1 VLDSRSVLRY
11 FVEYEK
17 RTALMGNS
25 LSQVEGELFSS
36 EILNDPVRMEQIV
49 HQKRKIDIFKKITSY
64 PDIKGHLSK
73 GTYIEDELNSEIEL
87 VVSGMKSVEEFL
99 SGVPFKF
106 TDNRT
111 NSEQF
116 ISNLLDSPITVCY
129 PLLKKTTRKETST
142 KPLITFIGR
151 IEEKKLKVEQ
161 FYINRESLGI
171 IVAKLTNNST
181 FEVGDIEKANLL
193 ELMDANVYSQQKDMY
208 EILKILNKELK
219 RKYHKNID
227 DFKTHEGWQMPAQV
241 FVTFEMLEEM
251 IRPIFQKEI
260 ERILELTT
268 EEFPLPESLN
278 TYLTGGQSTKAYV
291 KEKSGQYFHRGSYT
305 DKYPINE
312 KQWHV
317 IEAVNNH
324 SLLSV
329 NGPPGTGK
337 STLLKEIFADNM
349 VMKAKTLIDL
359 WDKPWEKLKERS
371 KELYRIPFEIDART
385 FSMVL
390 TSTNNKAV
398 DNIGMELLKE
408 VSYFEEFVK
417 TKKGKEETK
426 GVFCARLG
434 NATNK
439 TAFTT
444 EFVPDFIGGLEE
456 AKTENMDGTV
466 RGQFISAYQELEHLH
481 KGIEQWNAA
490 KEELIRYFAVQD
502 TVLNDPA
509 SDLSSYQSDL
519 EIMNGQLNDIVNSN
533 MILKR
538 AIYKGK
544 QNNRDL
550 KIQLESRELDLT
562 ECAEAIKEGYQT
574 LEKFRLWNKKAWLG
588 WLLPKRRAFLKQH
601 ISESY
606 IEDQLI
612 KKKEK
617 EEVELRAAL
626 LHKQSEQDCQIAE
639 IVTLEGELYE
649 LEQQQLSCNETIQF
663 LGQVIGKL
671 EAFLSLE
678 KELAIKWG
686 FKNISKYSTFDFA
699 SDRVVLEKRHEL
711 FQRSLSVTEQY
722 VKLHAEE
729 VLHNL
734 RMVCQGMW
742 FQPLYSEGNKRDR
755 EFSKGI
761 KALWDTLFL
770 CFPVVTSTLHSF
782 GERTFQ
788 LLPGLIDTLLVDE
801 AGQIMPHYLSSPLY
815 RSQRAVIVGDI
826 EQLEPVRL
834 LKTNVIDEIPAIAE
848 EYHEEICVQRNS
860 AQSYI
865 DRNSDIYEWD
875 HYDNRKGLILTEHR
889 RCEKSIM
896 QFSNRHVYGGILT
909 IVNQDN
915 HDKLFGNNLVAVDVR
930 GLKNIRTH
938 SNMSEVRVCQRLVE
952 TYVEQYGVNK
962 KDIGIITPFTKQ
974 KDKLQKEIP
983 GVDIGTVH
991 AFQGQEKKIII
1002 FSSVIDSSKQAG
1014 IASFVGGSTN
1024 LLNVALSRAKE
1035 QFVLVGNIEVISELK
1050 QNHLNNVFEII
1061 KENGVCISPLE
1072 EKYHTIAEDMDA
1084 MAFSLYIDSSKG
1096 SQGLFDPF
1104 SVYIREHLPER
1115 LILDPRDH
1123 YLLLMEALRHA
1134 TKSVVIFSPWIMSS
1148 VVNDEFVELVQT
1160 ALRKQ
1165 VEVRIGFG
1173 YKGGK
1178 AVGLDHIPGIVEKDN
1193 SFGGNDKIVISI
1205 SNLKDVMG
1213 ESLQYIP
1220 PIHSKILLVDDRY
1233 LFLGSHNWLAK
1244 SGKNKKNKRDEVSCL
1259 VTEDRMIQYLK
1270 ERYIQVKLK

>member
-1 VLDSRSVLRY
+1 MLDSRSVLRY

-17 RTALMGNS
+17 KTALMGNS

-36 EILNDPVRMEQIV
+36 EILKDPARLEELVYR
-49 HQKRKIDIFKKITSY
+49 KRKTDIFKKITSY
-64 PDIKGHLSK
+64 PDIKDHLSK
-73 GTYIEDELNSEIEL
+73 GKYNEDELNREIEL
-87 VVSGMKSVEEFL
+87 VVSGTKSVEEFL
-99 SGVPFKF
+99 AGLSFKY
-106 TDNRT
+106 TDNMT

-116 ISNLLDSPITVCY
+116 ISNLLEDAITLCY
-129 PLLKKTTRKETST
+129 PLLKKTTKKETST

-151 IEEKKLKVEQ
+151 IEEKYLKVEQ
-161 FYINRESLGI
+161 FFINRESLGI
-171 IVAKLTNNST
+171 IVARLTNNST

-193 ELMDANVYSQQKDMY
+193 ELMDANAYSQQKNMH
-208 EILKILNKELK
+208 EILNILNKELK
-219 RKYHKNID
+219 RKYHKNLE

-251 IRPIFQKEI
+251 NRPIFQKEI

-268 EEFPLPESLN
+268 DDSPLPELLN
-278 TYLTGGQSTKAYV
+278 RYLTGGQNTTAYV
-291 KEKSGQYFHRGSYT
+291 KEKSGRSFHGGSYT
-305 DKYPINE
+305 GEYPINE

-317 IEAVNNH
+317 IEAVKNH

-349 VMKAKTLIDL
+349 VMKAKTLTDL
-359 WDKPWEKLKERS
+359 WDKPWEKFKERGN
-371 KELYRIPFEIDART
+371 ELYRIPFEIDDRT

-398 DNIGMELLKE
+398 DNIGLELLKE

-417 TKKGKEETK
+417 KKKGGEETK
-426 GVFCARLG
+426 GFFCARLG
-434 NATNK
+434 NVINK
-439 TAFTT
+439 TAFTK
-444 EFVPDFIGGLEE
+444 EFVPDFIKGLEE
-456 AKTENMDGTV
+456 AMPQAIDETAK
-466 RGQFISAYQELEHLH
+466 GQFIAAYQELEHLH
-481 KGIEQWNAA
+481 KDIEKWSVA
-490 KEELIRYFAVQD
+490 KEELIRYFTGQGR
-502 TVLNDPA
+502 VLNDPA
-509 SDLSSYQSDL
+509 SDLSSCQLEL
-519 EIMNGQLNDIVNSN
+519 EITNGKLNDVLNSI
-533 MILKR
+533 MILRKTVHER
-538 AIYKGK
+538 K
-544 QNNRDL
+544 QKTRDL
-550 KIQLESRELDLT
+550 KIKIESTESDLT
-562 ECAEAIKEGYQT
+562 EYVELIKKGYQT
-574 LEKFRLWNKKAWLG
+574 LEKFRSWNKNAWLG

-617 EEVELRAAL
+617 EEGVLRATL
-626 LHKQSEQDCQIAE
+626 LLKQSEQDHQRAE
-639 IVTLEGELYE
+639 VLLLEEQVDQ
-649 LEQQQLSCNETIQF
+649 LEQQQTNCKETIQV
-663 LGQVIGKL
+663 LGQIIGKL
-671 EAFLSLE
+671 ETLLLLE
-678 KELAIKWG
+678 KEIAIKWG
-686 FKNISKYSTFDFA
+686 FKDISQYSIFDFA
-699 SDRVVLEKRHEL
+699 SDRIVLEKRHQL
-711 FQRSLSVTEQY
+711 FQHSLKVTELY
-722 VKLHAEE
+722 VKLHMEE

-734 RMVCQGMW
+734 KMVCQGMW
-742 FQPLYSEGNKRDR
+742 FQPFYSEGNKRDR
-755 EFSKGI
+755 EFNKGI
-761 KALWDTLFL
+761 NALWNTVFL

-834 LKTNVIDEIPAIAE
+834 LKTNVIEEIPAIAE
-848 EYHEEICVQRNS
+848 EHHEEICVQRNS

-875 HYDNRKGLILTEHR
+875 HRRKRKGLILTEHR
-889 RCEKSIM
+889 RCEESIM
-896 QFSNRHVYGGILT
+896 QFSNQHVYGGILT

-915 HDKLFGNNLVAVDVR
+915 HNKLFGNNLVAVDVR

-938 SNMSEVRVCQRLVE
+938 TNMSEVRVCQRLVD
-952 TYVEQYGVNK
+952 TYVQQYGMSK

-974 KDKLQKEIP
+974 KDKLLKEIP

-1002 FSSVIDSSKQAG
+1002 FSSVIDNSKQAG

-1035 QFVLVGNIEVISELK
+1035 QFVLVGNLEVITELK
-1050 QNHLNNVFEII
+1050 QNHLKNVLEII

-1084 MAFSLYIDSSKG
+1084 MAFSLYIDPSKD
-1096 SQGLFDPF
+1096 SQGLLDPF
-1104 SVYIREHLPER
+1104 SVYIHEHLPER
-1115 LILDPRDH
+1115 LILNPRDH
-1123 YLLLMEALRHA
+1123 YLLMMEALRHA

-1160 ALRKQ
+1160 ALSKQ
-1165 VEVRIGFG
+1165 VEVKIGFG

-1233 LFLGSHNWLAK
+1233 LFLGSHNWLSK
-1244 SGKNKKNKRDEVSCL
+1244 SGKNKRDEVSCL
-1259 VTEDRMIQYLK
+1259 VTDDRMIQYLK
-1270 ERYIQVKLK
+1270 ERYVRLKLK